1 MARGEAAALAGR
13 RAGRGAKDGAG
24 IKRREAV
31 QAIWC
36 AGEKGITL
44 GELSRRLGL
53 VGCEVI
59 SLVSE
64 RNDVV
69 DATEPGR
76 GLVFY
81 WAGKPRKDKE
91 AVE

>member
-1 MARGEAAALAGR
+1 MANGGTAALSGWSGGKGR
-13 RAGRGAKDGAG
+13 SGANIA
-24 IKRREAV
+24 RREAV
-31 QAIWC
+31 QAVWC